1 MGQPNGIV
9 DSSRL
14 GVIILT
20 AFALVWVIA
29 AMALSSVPF
38 ALSIAAAVVV
48 VVATITINVVAAS
61 RHFAPVDEA
70 ELPLA
75 PRQRRTV
82 FVATN
87 IIQAV
92 LFSVLISVCIALNE
106 LAYIPL
112 LGSVIVG
119 GHLIPIGL
127 SFGEVTFI
135 VGGGLL
141 VLTGGGGIVASSM
154 LFTTSTFSTG
164 VVSLTNAV
172 VLVALAGVQI
182 RLYSNAS

>member
-1 MGQPNGIV
+1 M
-9 DSSRL
+9 
-14 GVIILT
+14 
-20 AFALVWVIA
+20 
-29 AMALSSVPF
+29 
-38 ALSIAAAVVV
+38 
-48 VVATITINVVAAS
+48 
-61 RHFAPVDEA
+61 
-70 ELPLA
+70 
-75 PRQRRTV
+75 
-82 FVATN
+82 
-87 IIQAV
+87 
-92 LFSVLISVCIALNE
+92 LISVCIALNE

-112 LGSVIVG
+112 FGSIIVG

-164 VVSLTNAV
+164 AVSLTNAV